1 MPKEAWKRVNFGS
14 MELAKFYLGDFSRGD
29 PYDNHSKYKEQPC
42 LVSPPHNKTTTP
54 RWKKPKELK
63 RSTRCFLWQ
72 IPKSPFNTPIW
83 QPHHKNNTMGK
94 HNRQPLLTKLREK
107 IILQGRLEDSC
118 NGRKGR
124 ENGWKKRNNIGKNEE
139 SMLSFC
145 SVILKHVNFTRY
157 LLNGYLFIYCIS
169 LSFLFFVLVH

>member
-124 ENGWKKRNNIGKNEE
+124 ENGWKNMNRLKDKKFHAWFFGQSLARATFETIYGPQIWLFLE
-139 SMLSFC
+139 SM
-145 SVILKHVNFTRY
+145 Y
-157 LLNGYLFIYCIS
+157 E
-169 LSFLFFVLVH
+169 